1 MKAHIVGGGFGG
13 LAAAAC
19 LILNAGVPGSDI
31 VIYEASDQL
40 GGGFFLSGDQTNGYN
55 LPGSVF
61 DDKFFCAFALLARI
75 PSLRHPS
82 QSVKDQFFAFNQ
94 AHPFNDCGHIVDGDG
109 RVVTHNQGFGLAPLD
124 LLSFLRLLMTPEAQL
139 DGKRIDE
146 FFSQSFFSTEF
157 FLLYS
162 TIMGPLPQHS
172 AMEFRRYINRT
183 ALLLSSLYNMQKILR
198 TPRDQYETFIEPMA
212 VWLVQ
217 QNVAVEYRACVT
229 NLRFAPSRKR
239 LTVVAL
245 DYESAEVERSLPVAD
260 GDIVLVTLGSQ
271 IEGMCV
277 GSKAAAPAGPSRNP
291 SSVALWRKLAAA
303 HPGLGDPD
311 AFFDPS
317 DVGDTRWVMF
327 TVTTSSTIF
336 QDLLAALTRS
346 PTGTGGIVTLRDSRW
361 LISLTVF
368 HQPEVVD
375 QDGGIWVWWGYGLH
389 PEQKGAKFGKPMNQ
403 CTGAEILE
411 EVVRELHFAQNLQAI
426 LDSSSC
432 VPCDLPYVNN
442 IWLPCERADRPDVVP
457 YHATNLGLLGQ
468 YAETPQDIGFTM
480 EYSARTA
487 WEAVYRLLGRGP
499 APPPVFQATDDLPG
513 LLAMLPELLTT

>member
-13 LAAAAC
+13 LAAAVC

-31 VIYEASDQL
+31 VIYEASDEP
-40 GGGFFLSGDQTNGYN
+40 GGGFFLGGDPTNGYN

-61 DDKFFCAFALLARI
+61 DDKFFCAFSLLAQI
-75 PSLRHPS
+75 PTLSDPS
-82 QSVKDQFFAFNQ
+82 QSVKDEFFAFNQ
-94 AHPFNDCGHIVDGDG
+94 ANPFDDRGHIVDGG
-109 RVVTHNQGFGLAPLD
+109 GAVVGHTQGFGLAPAD
-124 LLSFLRLLMTPEAQL
+124 LLSFLQLLLTPEAEL
-139 DGKRIDE
+139 DDKRIDE
-146 FFSQSFFSTEF
+146 FFSKSFFSTEF

-172 AMEFRRYINRT
+172 AMEFSRYINRT
-183 ALLLSSLYNMQKILR
+183 ALLLTSLYKMQAILR

-212 VWLVQ
+212 AWLEQ
-217 QNVAVEYRACVT
+217 QGVKIAFQAYVT
-229 NLRFAPSRKR
+229 DLRFASSPDR

-245 DYESAEVERSLPVAD
+245 DYQSAEVAYDVPVAD

-271 IEGMCV
+271 IEGMSV
-277 GSKAAAPAGPSRNP
+277 GSNAAAPAGPSRGP

-317 DVGDTRWVMF
+317 RVGDTRWVMF
-327 TVTTSSTIF
+327 TVTTSSTVF
-336 QDLLAALTRS
+336 QDLLAALTTS
-346 PTGTGGIVTLRDSRW
+346 PSGTGGIVTLPDSPW

-368 HQPEVVD
+368 HQPEVEGQ
-375 QDGGIWVWWGYGLH
+375 QDVQVWWGYGLH
-389 PEQKGAKFGKPMNQ
+389 PENKGVTSGKPMNQ
-403 CTGAEILE
+403 CTGAEILT
-411 EVVRELHFAQNLQAI
+411 EVVSQLKFDTDLKAI

-442 IWLPCERADRPDVVP
+442 IWLPCKRADRPEVVP
-457 YHATNLGLLGQ
+457 RHATNLGLLGQ

-499 APPPVFQATDDLPG
+499 APPPVFQATADLPA
-513 LLAMLPELLTT
+513 LLASLPNLLKA

>member
-31 VIYEASDQL
+31 VIYEASDEP
-40 GGGFFLSGDQTNGYN
+40 GGGFFLGGDSTNGYN

-61 DDKFFCAFALLARI
+61 DDKFFCAFSLLAQV
-75 PSLRHPS
+75 PSLSDPS

-94 AHPFNDCGHIVDGDG
+94 ANPFNDRGHIVDGSG
-109 RVVTHNQGFGLAPLD
+109 AVVGHTAGFGLTPED
-124 LLSFLRLLMTPEAQL
+124 LLAFLKLLITPEAQL
-139 DGKRIDE
+139 DDKRIDQ
-146 FFSQSFFSTEF
+146 FFSKSFFSTEF

-172 AMEFRRYINRT
+172 AMEFSRYINRT
-183 ALLLSSLYNMQKILR
+183 ALLLPSLYNMQAILR

-212 VWLVQ
+212 AWLEQ
-217 QNVAVEYRACVT
+217 QGVKIAFQAYVT
-229 NLRFAPSRKR
+229 DLRFAASPDS

-245 DYESAEVERSLPVAD
+245 DYQCAEVAHHVPVAD
-260 GDIVLVTLGSQ
+260 GDIVLLTLGSQ
-271 IEGMCV
+271 IEGMLV
-277 GSKAAAPAGPSRNP
+277 GSNAAAPAGPSKRP

-317 DVGDTRWVMF
+317 RVGDTRWVMF
-327 TVTTSSTIF
+327 TVTTSSTVF
-336 QDLLAALTRS
+336 QDLLAALTTS
-346 PTGTGGIVTLRDSRW
+346 PSGTGGIVTLKDSPW

-375 QDGGIWVWWGYGLH
+375 QSDDIWVWWGYGLH
-389 PEQKGAKFGKPMNQ
+389 PEQNGATFGKPMNQ

-411 EVVRELHFAQNLQAI
+411 EVVRQLKFDADLQAI
-426 LDSSSC
+426 LASSNC

-442 IWLPCERADRPDVVP
+442 IWLPCKRADRPDVALR
-457 YHATNLGLLGQ
+457 HATNLGLVGQ

-499 APPPVFQATDDLPG
+499 PPPPVFQATADLPT
-513 LLAMLPELLTT
+513 LLAALPKLLCT